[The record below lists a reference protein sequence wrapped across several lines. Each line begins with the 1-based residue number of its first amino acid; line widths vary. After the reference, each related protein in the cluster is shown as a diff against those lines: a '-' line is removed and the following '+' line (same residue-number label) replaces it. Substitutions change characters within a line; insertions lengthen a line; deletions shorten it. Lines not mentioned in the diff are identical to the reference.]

1 MPRPALLAPA
11 LLGLLAASL
20 PGCGGSAE
28 GGRADSL
35 LQRGDYAGARRAAD
49 SGLQRAPRDQ
59 QLWRIKMR
67 ATLGAGDARGAVAQ
81 YRAWRDLRGD
91 EDAEALRVLARTTVW
106 QALRSRAPAI
116 QSGAVQAVER
126 LELDD
131 LAPDIAR
138 LIASDEELV
147 AAAAATA
154 LLTAHDQAPAVLVGL
169 LRSDDP
175 AVRALS
181 VEGIGRKA
189 GEHARVDLV
198 PMLADRDPRVRSA
211 AAAAV
216 ATFAE
221 GEDLTRLITMARRD
235 PEGRVRARVLRA
247 LAGRVGVDVARAAAG
262 DPYMGARQA
271 AVDLLARSDSAEAP
285 AALDQLAASD
295 DRDMALA
302 AAAARLRR
310 DAPPAAVLAVLE
322 RALASSSWPARAAA
336 LNAAHAAPR
345 PLALSMSG
353 RGIADPRPEVRLAAA
368 RLLLHLG
375 QEQRARRELV
385 SALAQPD
392 ALLRLDA
399 AVDLCRLGDHR
410 CLGPLDRLARSS
422 SPEIRTAAVHAHV
435 AARRITAGLVAALA
449 DTRPELRLVAAEVIL
464 GVVD

>member
-11 LLGLLAASL
+11 LLLLAWIGL
-20 PGCGGSAE
+20 PGCGGPAE
-28 GGRADSL
+28 GGRAEAL
-35 LQRGDYAGARRAAD
+35 LQRGDHAGARRAAD
-49 SGLQRAPRDQ
+49 SGLQRAPRDR

-67 ATLGAGDARGAVAQ
+67 AMLGGGDARGAVAQ
-81 YRAWRDLRGD
+81 YRAWRDLSG
-91 EDAEALRVLARTTVW
+91 EDDADALRGLARTTLW
-106 QALRSRAPAI
+106 QALRSPAPAI
-116 QSGAVQAVER
+116 QSGAVQAIER

-147 AAAAATA
+147 AAAAASA
-154 LLTAHDQAPAVLVGL
+154 LLTAHPQAPGVLVGL

-181 VEGIGRKA
+181 VDGIGRKA

-216 ATFAE
+216 ASFAD
-221 GEDLTRLITMARRD
+221 GEDLARLITMARRD
-235 PEGRVRARVLRA
+235 PDGRVRARALRA
-247 LAGRVGVDVARAAAG
+247 LAGRVAVDVARAAAS

-271 AVDLLARSDSAEAP
+271 AVDALARNDSPEAT
-285 AALDQLAASD
+285 AALDRLATSD
-295 DRDMALA
+295 DRDTALA
-302 AAAARLRR
+302 ATAARLRR

-322 RALASSSWPARAAA
+322 RAMAGASWPARVAA

-345 PLALSMSG
+345 QVALSMAG
-353 RGIADPRPEVRLAAA
+353 RGIADPRAEVRLAAA
-368 RLLLHLG
+368 RLLRHLG

-385 SALAQPD
+385 AALARPD
-392 ALLRLDA
+392 AMLRLDA
-399 AVDLCRLGDHR
+399 AVDLCRFGDDR
-410 CLGPLDRLARSS
+410 CLAPLDRLARSS
-422 SPEIRTAAVHAHV
+422 SAEIRTAAVHSHA

-449 DTRPELRLVAAEVIL
+449 DTRPELRLAAAEVIL
-464 GVVD
+464 GVVN